1 MVNIQTQV
9 VLHALVAQQAML
21 VQTEIRH
28 YVRMDNILMEEL
40 LLVVHVQEGMLVQ
53 MEQNQFVLPIIM
65 LLQAHHLVRR
75 ALVVK
80 LVLLDPLA
88 VRVHLPEAEAAAVEE
103 HIMPAL

>member
-1 MVNIQTQV
+1 MDNIQIQV
-9 VLHALVAQQAML
+9 VPHVILVQQAMH

-80 LVLLDPLA
+80 LVLLDPLD
-88 VRVHLPEAEAAAVEE
+88 VRVHLPEAEAAVEE